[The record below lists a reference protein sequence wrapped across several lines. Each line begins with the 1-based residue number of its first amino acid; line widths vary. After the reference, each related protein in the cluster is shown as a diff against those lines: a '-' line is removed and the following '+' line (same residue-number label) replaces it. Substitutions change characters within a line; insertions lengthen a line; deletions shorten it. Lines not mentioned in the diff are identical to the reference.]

1 MVREGVLVSGRWFNP
16 VRFPAIESLEP
27 RRLLSA
33 TDPTPAEQYML
44 ALINRAR
51 ANPAAEAAASGID
64 LNEGLPAGTL
74 SADPKQPLAFNPLLT
89 TAARNHTGWMINSN
103 TFSHD
108 EAGVDPG
115 TQMTEAGYSFRG
127 AAGWGQNIAYRG
139 VTPQVPPLVPTV
151 AQEERDLFIDSNEPG
166 RGHRVNLLDGSF
178 KEVGLGIQEA
188 PFQGYNSVIVTQ
200 DFAYMTGNSFLT
212 GVAYSD
218 NVVHDHFYT
227 PGEGLG
233 GITITAIR
241 DSDHASF
248 STTTWSAGGYT
259 LPLGTG
265 TYTVTAAGPGLG
277 TVAQSGVVVGSQ
289 NVELDFTPAHAQPPG
304 QPTPPAGFGWVFGT
318 VFRDRNGNGIRDRGE
333 PLLAR
338 YRVFADLNDDGIWER
353 NEPSALTNGRGVF
366 RLQLP
371 PGSYTIRQVLVGR
384 FVSTTPAEGSFQVN
398 VTAGQSI
405 TGLTFG
411 NRVPPPPKRPA
422 HPHHHRW
429 GKMLP

>member
-1 MVREGVLVSGRWFNP
+1 MLRSILVCRLQSDYRP
-16 VRFPAIESLEP
+16 FPTTERLEP

-33 TDPTPAEQYML
+33 TDPTVAEQYML
-44 ALINRAR
+44 ELVNRAR
-51 ANPAAEAAASGID
+51 ANPVAEAAADGID
-64 LNEGLPAGTL
+64 LNEGLSPGTL
-74 SADPKQPLAFNPLLT
+74 SPDAKQPLAFNPLLT

-103 TFSHD
+103 SFGHN

-115 TQMTEAGYSFRG
+115 AQITAAGYQFQG
-127 AAGWGQNIAYRG
+127 ASGWGQNIAYRG
-139 VTPQVPPLVPTV
+139 VTPQVPPLIPSA
-151 AQEERDLFIDSNEPG
+151 AQEERDLFVDSGEPG
-166 RGHRVNLLDGSF
+166 RGHRVNLLDGAF
-178 KEVGLGIQEA
+178 REVGVGIQEA
-188 PFQGYNSVIVTQ
+188 PFQGYNSVVVTQ
-200 DFAYMTGNSFLT
+200 DFAYTSGNSFLT
-212 GVAYSD
+212 GVAFSD
-218 NVVHDHFYT
+218 SIVHDHFYT

-233 GITITAIR
+233 GITITAMR

-259 LPLGTG
+259 LPLATG
-265 TYTVTAAGPGLG
+265 SYTVTASGPGLG
-277 TVAQSGVVVGSQ
+277 TVMDSGVVIGTQ
-289 NVELDFTPAHAQPPG
+289 NVELDFTPMRAPPPG
-304 QPTPPAGFGWVFGT
+304 QSAPPAGVGWVFGS

-333 PLLAR
+333 PLLAH

-384 FVSTTPAEGSFQVN
+384 YVSTTPADGSFQVN

-411 NRVPPPPKRPA
+411 NRLPPAPKRPA
-422 HPHHHRW
+422 HSHRHRF
-429 GKMLP
+429 GKMLE